1 MAKAATTTIAEVE
14 EIVDVGEIDP
24 DQVHI
29 PGIFVDR
36 IIRGDSFEKRVEVR
50 DDFQFENDYFLE
62 VLHFRDWKQQI
73 TTSPTMK

>member
-62 VLHFRDWKQQI
+62 VLHFRD
-73 TTSPTMK
+73 